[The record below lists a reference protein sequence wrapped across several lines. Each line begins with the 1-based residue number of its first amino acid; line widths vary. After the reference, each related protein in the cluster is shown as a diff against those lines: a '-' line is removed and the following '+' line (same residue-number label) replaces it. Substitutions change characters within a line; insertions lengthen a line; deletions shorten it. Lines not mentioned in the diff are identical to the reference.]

1 MASFSPVE
9 QARLEKDQAAEE
21 LLTVLAAKHDLE
33 ERERERQLA
42 TQRSDS
48 ASRLAQRRAS
58 RQAQRATAAP
68 AKPAPRLPRGL
79 ADVVGPE
86 DAAWLAAEAALL
98 AAKLEAY
105 DDVDGLDALLG
116 GSSDDDDGAP
126 AAAAPEPDD
135 DWAEWAK
142 LFDLSDARAWERTP
156 LVYHSSQHASGHGDV
171 VWAAG
176 EYCAARIL
184 AHGALFDLDLGGAR
198 VLELGAG
205 CGLPSLA
212 AVRAG
217 ADVLATDNRT
227 PGAIFALA
235 ASARWSLAAARD
247 HGGSL
252 QARGLAWGEAPPP
265 GPYDVVLV
273 CDCIYDPASHG
284 ALLATLDAVFDENA
298 DATAVV
304 AFALHGNA
312 ADAAVLGFFDA
323 ARARGR
329 GVAKVDEQQL
339 RVTESMRDVCQV
351 RDAKRSLVHVY
362 FLTAASL
369 EAPD

>member
-79 ADVVGPE
+79 AGVVGSD
-86 DAAWLAAEAALL
+86 DAAWLAARRALSP
-98 AAKLEAY
+98 KLEAY

-135 DWAEWAK
+135 DWA
-142 LFDLSDARAWERTP
+142 
-156 LVYHSSQHASGHGDV
+156 HASGHGDV

-184 AHGALFDLDLGGAR
+184 AHGALFDVDLGGACWSW
-198 VLELGAG
+198 AG

-235 ASARWSLAAARD
+235 ARAASPGARRRRRGPTTSSSSAT
-247 HGGSL
+247 
-252 QARGLAWGEAPPP
+252 
-265 GPYDVVLV
+265 
-273 CDCIYDPASHG
+273 ASTTRRRT

-298 DATAVV
+298 TPRPARRRLRSA
-304 AFALHGNA
+304 NA

-351 RDAKRSLVHVY
+351 RDAQAEPPPPTSSRP
-362 FLTAASL
+362 SL

>member
-1 MASFSPVE
+1 MASFSPEE

-68 AKPAPRLPRGL
+68 AKPAPRLPCGL
-79 ADVVGPE
+79 AD
-86 DAAWLAAEAALL
+86 A
-98 AAKLEAY
+98 LEAY

-184 AHGALFDLDLGGAR
+184 AHGALFDVDLGGAR

-227 PGAIFALA
+227 PGAILHWPRP
-235 ASARWSLAAARD
+235 RWSPRRD

-273 CDCIYDPASHG
+273 CDCIYDPASHE

-312 ADAAVLGFFDA
+312 ADAAVFGFFDA

-351 RDAKRSLVHVY
+351 RDAQRSLVHVY